1 MKKKYIKLIK
11 IFLAVIM
18 VFSQLSNATVV
29 FANEI
34 LDTDIT
40 LNNDENNDNIVNDDG
55 VQVDEPSNDEETN
68 VNDEDKDNDIE
79 PAIDEDS
86 DKEENLD
93 EIDDNTLEENFDEEE
108 NNKENEPTESDSK
121 DEFNSDDLKA
131 ILDAYLNKSELSEE
145 IINLLI
151 QKGAPSTLEGEFT
164 EITFDDIMFV
174 NELLKENSDTESER
188 EDNSNLKL
196 LLGDTPVE
204 VTIGDTFEV
213 KVLISNEE
221 IVGENEESS
230 EDVISDFIDGI
241 EGVITTNDNLKLIDV
256 SFDTFEGAFNEEG
269 MFAACGG
276 EYGDDNGNILTLT
289 FEAILEGVGEVTI
302 SGKTAKYLN
311 ITDFENLT
319 FSTTVIP
326 KEEEGLISIIS
337 DVGEFDKEFNKD
349 VLEYTLTVPYDTNEV
364 TLSGALASTLSN
376 VEGLS
381 SYTLEGDKTEVLV
394 TVTNSDG
401 TTTVYKINIIR
412 EAKEEEQVMEVS
424 VVNDTPVVAPIVYY
438 VYSSNNYLKSLN
450 IKDYDL
456 SFDKDTLEYK
466 IKVKSDVS
474 SLEITAI
481 PADYRSRVEISGN
494 ENFEEGKN
502 TVTIK
507 VTAENGDVREYKLIV
522 DKAVKETVEEEEDS
536 SNVEKIIIIIL
547 IILVVL
553 GLVYLIFKKDDGEM
567 SKEDKESPN
576 KDFRNNNSNYN
587 SRKNDKTKEDHD
599 KKNKKER

>member
-1 MKKKYIKLIK
+1 MMKKKYMKLIK

-29 FANEI
+29 FAKEI
-34 LDTDIT
+34 TDTDIA
-40 LNNDENNDNIVNDDG
+40 LNNDGNNDNNVIDG
-55 VQVDEPSNDEETN
+55 EYTQSDELNDEEDETN
-68 VNDEDKDNDIE
+68 LDENQDE
-79 PAIDEDS
+79 IDPTIDDDS
-86 DKEENLD
+86 DKE
-93 EIDDNTLEENFDEEE
+93 DNALEDNNNEE
-108 NNKENEPTESDSK
+108 EPTESDSEK
-121 DEFNSDDLKA
+121 EFTSDDLKA
-131 ILDAYLNKSELSEE
+131 IIDAYLNDSELSED
-145 IINLLI
+145 IIELLKE
-151 QKGAPSTLEGEFT
+151 KGSPSTLEGEFT

-221 IVGENEESS
+221 IAGENEESS

-241 EGVITTNDNLKLIDV
+241 EGVITTNENLKLTDV

-269 MFAACGG
+269 RFVACGN
-276 EYGDDNGNILTLT
+276 EYSEDNGVIVTLT
-289 FEAILEGVGEVTI
+289 FEALLDGVGEVTI
-302 SGKTAKYLN
+302 SGRLAKYLN
-311 ITDFENLT
+311 ITDFEDLT
-319 FSTTVIP
+319 FTSNVLP

-337 DVGEFDKEFNKD
+337 DVGEFDKEFDKD
-349 VLEYTLTVPYDTNEV
+349 TLEYTLTVPAGTEEV

-401 TTTVYKINIIR
+401 TITVYKINIIR
-412 EAKEEEQVMEVS
+412 EAKEEEQVKEIP

-438 VYSSNNYLKSLN
+438 VYSSNNYLKNLN

-456 SFDKDTLEYK
+456 NFDKNTLEYT
-466 IKVKSDVS
+466 IKVKSDVK

-481 PADYRSRVEISGN
+481 PDDYRSRVEISGN
-494 ENFEEGKN
+494 ENFKEGEN
-502 TVTIK
+502 TVIIK
-507 VTAENGDVREYKLIV
+507 VTAENGDVKEYKLLV
-522 DKAVKETVEEEEDS
+522 GKAAKEAIEEETEDS
-536 SNVEKIIIIIL
+536 SKTEKIIIIIL

-553 GLVYLIFKKDDGEM
+553 GLLYLIFKKDDGEM
-567 SKEDKESPN
+567 IGEVKDNNKKSFNDNKSK
-576 KDFRNNNSNYN
+576 NNNTNNYKKENNYN
-587 SRKNDKTKEDHD
+587 